1 MKQTENIKFKTAE
14 KSDYK
19 IQNQA
24 EREELSF
31 LAALNNSSI
40 LDKVA
45 PIVAILEAAILLFS
59 NIVKNPDF
67 MKWQSLYNILYIL
80 LVCASV
86 AVYIFNRPC
95 RNNLHTRQRRVILLS
110 HLYVAF
116 IIAWN
121 VVMLITDFHTTSQ
134 LDFALYFT
142 SSLVSVIIFNLIPVI
157 IIPLVTAA
165 TAVIVIEILFVQKLD
180 PSIFYKPNLY
190 LFVVLGYFCVI
201 VRQMNLI
208 LRAKQSI
215 RLREARA
222 EAESANQAKSTFLA
236 TMSHEIRTPMNAI
249 LGFSEIALKDSSPI
263 TATYLEKINRA
274 AHTLLTIINDI
285 LDFSKIE
292 SGKLEIVP
300 ADYNL
305 DTLIS
310 DVESIIKVRL
320 ASKSVALSIDVSNNV
335 PRNLFGDDIRIKQV
349 LLNLAGNA
357 AKFSEEGEIKI
368 TVKLHEPLKSKESFL
383 ENQKIILDFSVK
395 DTGIGI
401 KKENLEKLFTSF
413 QQVDMQHNR
422 KKEGSGLGLAISKQ
436 LVSLMGGT
444 FGVDSEYGKG
454 SNFYFSIPQTIGKS
468 KENKKAESISFIA
481 PNAKILVV
489 DDNEVNLLV
498 AQGYLAKYKCK
509 VETCLNGEEA
519 VKKTEQEKFDIIFMD
534 HMMPIMDGEEATKII
549 RGEEKKK
556 GIQNCIVALTA
567 NITDGARENFLAC
580 GFDDF
585 LPKPIEAQKLDHIM
599 RTRLL
604 RSKCIFENAKT
615 ESEKRELSEP
625 VNEAILKTF
634 LHQIPQKAKL
644 IRKYQ
649 QEAEE
654 GNEQSLKLFKIEVHA
669 LKSSAKICGFHEL
682 SFLTEKLEKS
692 AAEKN
697 IDFIKD
703 KTPELIEK
711 CIMSEIELNTRFNKH
726 IENEEELPVVSK
738 DELSHIVM
746 KIKEFAEECDLASI
760 EDEINIL
767 SNIKLPESLKLKFEN
782 LKEAVE
788 EIDFETIKNIVS

>member
-31 LAALNNSSI
+31 LAALNNSSV

-509 VETCLNGEEA
+509 VETCMNGEE
-519 VKKTEQEKFDIIFMD
+519 
-534 HMMPIMDGEEATKII
+534 
-549 RGEEKKK
+549 
-556 GIQNCIVALTA
+556 L
-567 NITDGARENFLAC
+567 
-580 GFDDF
+580 
-585 LPKPIEAQKLDHIM
+585 
-599 RTRLL
+599 
-604 RSKCIFENAKT
+604 
-615 ESEKRELSEP
+615 
-625 VNEAILKTF
+625 
-634 LHQIPQKAKL
+634 
-644 IRKYQ
+644 
-649 QEAEE
+649 
-654 GNEQSLKLFKIEVHA
+654 
-669 LKSSAKICGFHEL
+669 
-682 SFLTEKLEKS
+682 
-692 AAEKN
+692 
-697 IDFIKD
+697 
-703 KTPELIEK
+703 
-711 CIMSEIELNTRFNKH
+711 
-726 IENEEELPVVSK
+726 
-738 DELSHIVM
+738 
-746 KIKEFAEECDLASI
+746 
-760 EDEINIL
+760 
-767 SNIKLPESLKLKFEN
+767 
-782 LKEAVE
+782 
-788 EIDFETIKNIVS
+788 

>member
-45 PIVAILEAAILLFS
+45 PIVAILETAILLFS

-310 DVESIIKVRL
+310 DVESIIKIRL

-357 AKFSEEGEIKI
+357 AKFS
-368 TVKLHEPLKSKESFL
+368 
-383 ENQKIILDFSVK
+383 
-395 DTGIGI
+395 
-401 KKENLEKLFTSF
+401 
-413 QQVDMQHNR
+413 
-422 KKEGSGLGLAISKQ
+422 
-436 LVSLMGGT
+436 
-444 FGVDSEYGKG
+444 
-454 SNFYFSIPQTIGKS
+454 
-468 KENKKAESISFIA
+468 
-481 PNAKILVV
+481 
-489 DDNEVNLLV
+489 
-498 AQGYLAKYKCK
+498 
-509 VETCLNGEEA
+509 
-519 VKKTEQEKFDIIFMD
+519 
-534 HMMPIMDGEEATKII
+534 
-549 RGEEKKK
+549 
-556 GIQNCIVALTA
+556 
-567 NITDGARENFLAC
+567 
-580 GFDDF
+580 
-585 LPKPIEAQKLDHIM
+585 
-599 RTRLL
+599 
-604 RSKCIFENAKT
+604 
-615 ESEKRELSEP
+615 
-625 VNEAILKTF
+625 
-634 LHQIPQKAKL
+634 
-644 IRKYQ
+644 
-649 QEAEE
+649 
-654 GNEQSLKLFKIEVHA
+654 
-669 LKSSAKICGFHEL
+669 
-682 SFLTEKLEKS
+682 
-692 AAEKN
+692 
-697 IDFIKD
+697 
-703 KTPELIEK
+703 
-711 CIMSEIELNTRFNKH
+711 
-726 IENEEELPVVSK
+726 
-738 DELSHIVM
+738 
-746 KIKEFAEECDLASI
+746 
-760 EDEINIL
+760 
-767 SNIKLPESLKLKFEN
+767 
-782 LKEAVE
+782 
-788 EIDFETIKNIVS
+788 

>member
-1 MKQTENIKFKTAE
+1 MKQVENIKFKTTV

-24 EREELSF
+24 ERDEVSF
-31 LAALNNSSI
+31 LAALNNCSI

-45 PIVAILEAAILLFS
+45 PIVAILETAIILFS
-59 NIVKNPDF
+59 NIVKNKDF
-67 MKWQSLYNILYIL
+67 MKWQSLYNTLYVL

-95 RNNLHTRQRRVILLS
+95 RNNLHTKQRKVILLS

-121 VVMLITDFHTTSQ
+121 VVMLIIDFHTTSQ

-142 SSLVSVIIFNLIPVI
+142 SCLVSVIIFNLIPII
-157 IIPLVTAA
+157 IIPLVTVS

-180 PSIFYKPNLY
+180 PNIFYKPNLY
-190 LFVVLGYFCVI
+190 LFAVLGYFCVI

-249 LGFSEIALKDSSPI
+249 LGFSEIALKDSSPL
-263 TATYLEKINRA
+263 TAAYLEKINRA

-305 DTLIS
+305 DTLIN

-320 ASKSVALSIDVSNNV
+320 ASKSVTLSIDVSNDV
-335 PRNLFGDDIRIKQV
+335 PHTLFGDDIRIKQV

-357 AKFSEEGEIKI
+357 AKFTEEGEIKI
-368 TVKLHEPLKSKESFL
+368 TVKAHKTDE
-383 ENQKIILDFSVK
+383 QKTILDFSVK

-401 KKENLEKLFTSF
+401 KKEDLEKLFNSF

-422 KKEGSGLGLAISKQ
+422 KKEGSGLGLVISKQ

-444 FGVDSEYGKG
+444 FGVESEYGKG
-454 SNFYFSIPQTIGKS
+454 SNFYFSIPQIIGKE
-468 KENKKAESISFIA
+468 KENEKIELSSFIA

-498 AQGYLAKYKCK
+498 AQGYLAKYKCI
-509 VETCLNGEEA
+509 VETCINGEEA
-519 VKKTEQEKFDIIFMD
+519 VKKSKHENFDIIFMD

-549 RGEEKKK
+549 RENDKKK
-556 GIQNCIVALTA
+556 GTQNCIVALTA
-567 NITDGARENFLAC
+567 NAMDGTREKFLAC

-585 LPKPIEAQKLDHIM
+585 LSKPIEAQKLDQIM
-599 RTRLL
+599 RARLP
-604 RSKCIFENAKT
+604 RSKCIFENANV
-615 ESEKRELSEP
+615 ESEKKELSKP
-625 VNEAILKTF
+625 LNEAILKTF
-634 LHQIPQKAKL
+634 LHQIPEKRKL
-644 IRKYQ
+644 ICQYQ
-649 QEAEE
+649 KEIQK
-654 GNEQSLKLFKIEVHA
+654 GNENSLKLFKIEVHA
-669 LKSSAKICGFHEL
+669 LKSSAKICGFPKL
-682 SFLTEKLEKS
+682 SSLAEKLEKS

-697 IDFIKD
+697 IDHIKN

-711 CIMSEIELNTRFNKH
+711 YTMSEIELNARFNNNK
-726 IENEEELPVVSK
+726 NEAELPVVSK
-738 DELSHIVM
+738 DEFTHIAM
-746 KIKEFAEECDLASI
+746 KIKKFADECDLSSI

-767 SNIKLPESLKLKFEN
+767 SNMRLPEN
-782 LKEAVE
+782 LKSKFEKLKKAVE
-788 EIDFETIKNIVS
+788 EIDFEAIKNIIS